1 MAAMPKAMAQA
12 SFPHRLMEKLVRR
25 PPPDERAT
33 PDQRERVRH
42 ALEAFLRAFAEA
54 MTGKGS
60 ADTLERSREEL
71 LRALGESLPIA
82 TAVPLLQAFLRGAVV
97 EVLAALRAGAKDTA
111 FFARHA
117 SALQRARDEVLA
129 ALDGGS
135 APAGSF
141 WESSI

>member
-1 MAAMPKAMAQA
+1 MAQA
-12 SFPHRLMEKLVRR
+12 SFPQRLIEKLVLRE
-25 PPPDERAT
+25 PPHERAT

-42 ALEAFLRAFAEA
+42 ALEAFIRAFSET
-54 MTGKGS
+54 MSGKGS
-60 ADTLERSREEL
+60 ADTLERSRGEL

-97 EVLAALRAGAKDTA
+97 EILAALRAGAADKA
-111 FFARHA
+111 LFAKHT
-117 SALQRARDEVLA
+117 STLEQARDEALT